1 MEIIST
7 DKGGSEN
14 EQQIFRLY
22 RPGHNDHRGGELGAY
37 RLLPF
42 QSGNI
47 FIRGYDLDLQDHL
60 RSRRNLRSLSPQLIR
75 QDFFFFRQ

>member
-1 MEIIST
+1 MNS
-7 DKGGSEN
+7 KV
-14 EQQIFRLY
+14 FRLY

-60 RSRRNLRSLSPQLIR
+60 CPCGNLRSLSSQLIR
-75 QDFFFFRQ
+75 QNLFSF

>member
-60 RSRRNLRSLSPQLIR
+60 CPCGNLRSLSSQLIR
-75 QDFFFFRQ
+75 QNLFFF